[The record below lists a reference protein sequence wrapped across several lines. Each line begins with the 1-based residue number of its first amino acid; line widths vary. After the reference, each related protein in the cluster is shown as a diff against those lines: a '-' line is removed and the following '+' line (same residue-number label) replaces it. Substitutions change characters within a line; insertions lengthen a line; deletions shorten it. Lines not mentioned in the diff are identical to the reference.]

1 MDQKSYQLGGM
12 VLILSALA
20 SAVGSFLH
28 GPQPDTLDA
37 YNALGASWQISHV
50 SISMSATLLLIG
62 SLFLARHFA
71 GTAGNGLALVAA
83 GSLIV
88 GGVAIFALGT
98 LETSGFSAAAAEGGV
113 AGQHAFLAVT
123 AVMGSMGAGA
133 GFLFPVAIAAYGL
146 AMLQDSGWPAWLA
159 WLGVLIGVVQLALNL
174 FGITLPG
181 PNILGYVANAWYVVL
196 GVLFMGRGGSS
207 APAV

>member
-1 MDQKSYQLGGM
+1 
-12 VLILSALA
+12 
-20 SAVGSFLH
+20 
-28 GPQPDTLDA
+28 
-37 YNALGASWQISHV
+37 
-50 SISMSATLLLIG
+50 
-62 SLFLARHFA
+62 
-71 GTAGNGLALVAA
+71 
-83 GSLIV
+83 
-88 GGVAIFALGT
+88 
-98 LETSGFSAAAAEGGV
+98 
-113 AGQHAFLAVT
+113 
-123 AVMGSMGAGA
+123 MGSMFAGA

>member
-1 MDQKSYQLGGM
+1 MSLTG
-12 VLILSALA
+12 SAE
-20 SAVGSFLH
+20 
-28 GPQPDTLDA
+28 TLDA
-37 YNALGASWQISHV
+37 YAALGASWTISHV
-50 SISMSATLLLIG
+50 SISMTATLLLIG

-83 GSLIV
+83 GLLIV
-88 GGVAIFALGT
+88 GGVAIFALGV

-113 AGQHAFLAVT
+113 AGQHAFVAIS
-123 AVMGSMGAGA
+123 AVMGSMFTGS
-133 GFLFPVAIAAYGL
+133 GFLFPVALAAYGV
-146 AMLQDSGWPAWLA
+146 AMLKDSGWPAWLA
-159 WLGVLIGVVQLALNL
+159 WLGVLIGVASLALNI

-181 PNILGYVANAWYVVL
+181 PGILGYLTNAWYLVL